1 LKRIVFTVTNDLSF
15 DQRMQRICGSLAH
28 DGYDVCLVGRSQNKS
43 VTLTPKPFQQ
53 KRISCLFQRGFLF
66 YAEYNIKLFF
76 YLLFQKFDCVCVI
89 DLDTIIPGFL
99 ASTIKNTKRVYDA
112 HELFCEMK
120 EVATRPFIYKCW
132 KWIERTFVPKFN
144 HGYTVN
150 DLIADEFKKMYGKDY
165 EVIRSIAKFNPEC
178 GQTPKEKFLLY
189 QGAVNEGRC
198 FETLIPAMKM
208 VDAQLIIC
216 GDGNFMNQAKQ
227 LVQDH
232 QLQQKVIFKGMLAPQ
247 ELRSITNIA
256 YIGTTLCEKDSL
268 STYYSLANRFFDY
281 LQSGTPQI
289 CVDFPV
295 YNKLNN
301 IHRVGVLVED
311 LSAESLAASI
321 NNLLHDK
328 QLWQELHENCK
339 KAALEWNWENEEK
352 KLISFYNS
360 YLG

>member
-1 LKRIVFTVTNDLSF
+1 MKKVFFTVTNDLSY
-15 DQRMQRICGSLAH
+15 DQRMQRIGGSLSKA
-28 DGYDVCLVGRSQNKS
+28 GYEVWLIGRSRKKS
-43 VTLTPKPFQQ
+43 IPLEEKPFRQ
-53 KRISCLFQRGFLF
+53 KRITCLFQKGFLF

-76 YLLFQKFDCVCVI
+76 FLLFQKFDCICAI
-89 DLDTIIPGFL
+89 DLDTILPCL
-99 ASTIKNTKRVYDA
+99 MVSRIKKTKRIYDA

-120 EVATRPFIYKCW
+120 EVVSRPFIYKCW
-132 KWIERTFVPKFN
+132 KWIEKKCVPKFDK
-144 HGYTVN
+144 GYTVN
-150 DLIADEFKKMYGKDY
+150 ELIADEFNKMYGKHY
-165 EVIRSIAKFNPEC
+165 ETIRSIAPYNSSC
-178 GQTPKEKFLLY
+178 GTTPKEKFILY

-227 LVQDH
+227 LVKDH

-301 IHRVGVLVED
+301 IYRVGVLVED
-311 LSAESLAASI
+311 LSAEGLAASI
-321 NNLLHDK
+321 NNLLHNK

-339 KAALEWNWENEEK
+339 KAAMEWNWENEEK